1 MCRERLDALPSDATE
16 LSFGNNVY
24 KIRFDER
31 DNRPLYGFRYHFYLK
46 DAVEDVPEYLVNWDN
61 FVKYAPLCILS
72 NSVTYKRLFRMAA
85 EYDLDLIYEKE
96 FHEVYA
102 ENEDHAEYGPMLQHM
117 KVVDANGESQ
127 MDEDQWEAASTFSI
141 TVPVMIT
148 LTCCIDIYIAFAF
161 QKRSRSS
168 S

>member
-72 NSVTYKRLFRMAA
+72 K
-85 EYDLDLIYEKE
+85 
-96 FHEVYA
+96 
-102 ENEDHAEYGPMLQHM
+102 
-117 KVVDANGESQ
+117 
-127 MDEDQWEAASTFSI
+127 
-141 TVPVMIT
+141 
-148 LTCCIDIYIAFAF
+148 
-161 QKRSRSS
+161 
-168 S
+168 